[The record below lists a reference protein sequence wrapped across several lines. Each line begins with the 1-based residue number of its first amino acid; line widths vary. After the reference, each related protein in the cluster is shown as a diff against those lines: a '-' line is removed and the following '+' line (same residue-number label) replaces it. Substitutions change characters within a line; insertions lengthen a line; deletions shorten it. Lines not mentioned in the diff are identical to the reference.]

1 MTMRPKKIHLSLKWA
16 ANESIVKK
24 RLWLNNLYVEYP
36 HLEKYDD
43 SIIPH
48 FEEKEFKIIA
58 HHDTELEVRNLLKEL
73 LVALSEKKDDISSI
87 EISTDI
93 CLDDIEDGLW
103 LTSLMPESNV
113 VTNYSYSVNL
123 LHIANYNNQTNETN

>member
-1 MTMRPKKIHLSLKWA
+1 M
-16 ANESIVKK
+16 IVS
-24 RLWLNNLYVEYP
+24 V
-36 HLEKYDD
+36 
-43 SIIPH
+43 
-48 FEEKEFKIIA
+48 F
-58 HHDTELEVRNLLKEL
+58 LLFIFPVYL
-73 LVALSEKKDDISSI
+73 AYEKKDDISSI

>member
-1 MTMRPKKIHLSLKWA
+1 MSTLP
-16 ANESIVKK
+16 
-24 RLWLNNLYVEYP
+24 
-36 HLEKYDD
+36 DF
-43 SIIPH
+43 IIPH

-113 VTNYSYSVNL
+113 VMNYSYSVNL